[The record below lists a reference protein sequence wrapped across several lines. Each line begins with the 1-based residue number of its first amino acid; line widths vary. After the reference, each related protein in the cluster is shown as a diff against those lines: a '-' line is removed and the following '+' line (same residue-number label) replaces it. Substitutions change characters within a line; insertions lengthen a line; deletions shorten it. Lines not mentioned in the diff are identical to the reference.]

1 MCLLLFLTQKMSLS
15 PLLFEGIYSI
25 PSSQSIPRM
34 CYLVQGKPDKETKS
48 RNMDCAQLCP
58 TLCNPVDCSPPS
70 FSVPG
75 SLQAR
80 IGSGLPFP
88 PRGDVPNPGIKPTS
102 PVLAGRLFTI
112 EPPGK
117 LIHADYPPRILL

>member
-58 TLCNPVDCSPPS
+58 TLCNPVDCSQSGPS
-70 FSVPG
+70 VHG
-75 SLQAR
+75 ILQAR
-80 IGSGLPFP
+80 ILEWVAVSFSRAYSRLRDQTHVTCIGRQILNHRASWGSP
-88 PRGDVPNPGIKPTS
+88 
-102 PVLAGRLFTI
+102 
-112 EPPGK
+112 
-117 LIHADYPPRILL
+117 